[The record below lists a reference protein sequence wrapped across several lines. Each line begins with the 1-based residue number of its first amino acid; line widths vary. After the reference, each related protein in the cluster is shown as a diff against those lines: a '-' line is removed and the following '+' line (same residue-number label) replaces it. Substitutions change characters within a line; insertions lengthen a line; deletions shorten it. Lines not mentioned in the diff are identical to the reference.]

1 MWDSILKNIFKENQ
15 KCIVSKDE
23 DGMLAGKLLVKY
35 LNWEVVGYC
44 SYNGDASDEVWLFD
58 EDFDLTDAVFV
69 GVPVSDPYIACIDT
83 HFIAPDKD
91 YIDTYIAYGNKINP
105 NVIEGKVRW
114 KEDNSSDI
122 DSAYSLGV
130 ARYVAECL
138 VKLGF
143 ASDDLLN
150 DLNSDL
156 PDLPDGDTV
165 PFEGLSG
172 KKDAVHKAVLNN
184 VINVYDTFAFSFD
197 SNYTISFTE
206 YI

>member
-1 MWDSILKNIFKENQ
+1 MWDTILKNIFKENQ
-15 KCIVSKDE
+15 KCIVSQDD
-23 DGMLAGKLLVKY
+23 DGILAGKLLTKF

-44 SYNGDASDEVWLFD
+44 SYNGEEEDEIWLLD
-58 EDFDLTDAVFV
+58 EDFDLNDAVFV
-69 GVPVSDPYIACIDT
+69 GVPVSDPYISCVDT

-91 YIDTYIAYGNKINP
+91 YIDTYKEYGNKINP
-105 NVIEGKVRW
+105 NVMNGLVRW
-114 KEDNSSDI
+114 NDENSSDI
-122 DSAYSLGV
+122 DEAYTMGT
-130 ARYVAECL
+130 AIFVAECL
-138 VKLGF
+138 IKVG
-143 ASDDLLN
+143 AMSADLLG
-150 DLNSDL
+150 DLETDL
-156 PDLPDGDTV
+156 PELPDGDKV